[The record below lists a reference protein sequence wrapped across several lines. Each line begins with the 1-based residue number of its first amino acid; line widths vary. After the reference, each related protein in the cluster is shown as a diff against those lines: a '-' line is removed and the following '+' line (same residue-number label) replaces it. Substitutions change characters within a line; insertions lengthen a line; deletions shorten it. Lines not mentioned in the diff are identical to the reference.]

1 MTSLAEPL
9 QPLVAAAYGA
19 GRAGVWRDSDG
30 RLWLSDDV
38 SADEDSRISE
48 EIDSGQAAIEFD
60 EDGTQYVI
68 VGGVLPRED
77 VEVLVNAGDGATHI
91 AECENG
97 FWVAAFLDECG
108 LPVRVTY
115 RDAEGESGDVY
126 LDARDD
132 PA

>member
-1 MTSLAEPL
+1 VTSLAEPL
-9 QPLVAAAYGA
+9 QPLVAVAYAA

-68 VGGVLPRED
+68 VGGVLPRHAA
-77 VEVLVNAGDGATHI
+77 EVRLEAGDGAIHTV
-91 AECENG
+91 ECENG

-115 RDAEGESGDVY
+115 RDAEGESADIY
-126 LDARDD
+126 LDTRG